1 MGRVVYQLD
10 LSEEL
15 SQIHNTFHV
24 SLLVKCLADDSTMV
38 PLEDIQVYD
47 QLNYIK
53 RPVAILDRNMKTLRN
68 NSDELI
74 KVQW

>member
-1 MGRVVYQLD
+1 M
-10 LSEEL
+10 
-15 SQIHNTFHV
+15 
-24 SLLVKCLADDSTMV
+24 ADDSTMV